1 MLRVPRPP
9 VPSGVKALFLKD
21 FMGNNVRLTSERLAH
36 LLGHPELQK
45 QESRIAETLLQPDI
59 VVQSQS
65 DETVKLF
72 FRLYSGLIIGD
83 KYLCVVVKYSKANI
97 FVVTAYFA
105 DRIKKGEVIW
115 KK

>member
-1 MLRVPRPP
+1 
-9 VPSGVKALFLKD
+9 
-21 FMGNNVRLTSERLAH
+21 
-36 LLGHPELQK
+36 LLLNLEI
-45 QESRIAETLLQPDI
+45 SCYNIANED
-59 VVQSQS
+59 
-65 DETVKLF
+65 
-72 FRLYSGLIIGD
+72 SGLIIGD